1 MYTCRSIVS
10 KYNHVSECGEQVGVK
25 KKDPM
30 NDISAFFR
38 YIQTD
43 FSIMHRAG
51 RKYQCFESLILNKPA
66 LVCTLR

>member
-30 NDISAFFR
+30 NDISVFFR
-38 YIQTD
+38 YIQT
-43 FSIMHRAG
+43 SVSCIEPG
-51 RKYQCFESLILNKPA
+51 GNTNVLSL
-66 LVCTLR
+66 